1 MQKERTEGVN
11 DKQRNGC
18 GKTYKTETR
27 HANKQATKTLMRR
40 RNKRI

>member
-27 HANKQATKTLMRR
+27 HAG
-40 RNKRI
+40 